1 MQQQSVEGESE
12 DEESDVHSDT
22 DDDSSSSDDQL
33 EVEVITDI
41 DDFLLNFQNF
51 FRGTLQLYIISSVIE
66 RRYLRIESM
75 IICYTPT
82 WAYKIG
88 TNLFRSKPEHKTRFH
103 GLTIHTVSLKS
114 SHIFC
119 PTYLGLTRSRNLH
132 KSGHVRGQSDSF
144 AP

>member
-51 FRGTLQLYIISSVIE
+51 FRGTLQLYINISSVIE
-66 RRYLRIESM
+66 RRYLSM

-82 WAYKIG
+82 RAYKK
-88 TNLFRSKPEHKTRFH
+88 L
-103 GLTIHTVSLKS
+103 
-114 SHIFC
+114 
-119 PTYLGLTRSRNLH
+119 
-132 KSGHVRGQSDSF
+132 
-144 AP
+144 

>member
-82 WAYKIG
+82 RAYKKLVQICFAA
-88 TNLFRSKPEHKTRFH
+88 NLNIK
-103 GLTIHTVSLKS
+103 
-114 SHIFC
+114 
-119 PTYLGLTRSRNLH
+119 LGFM
-132 KSGHVRGQSDSF
+132 D
-144 AP
+144 

>member
-51 FRGTLQLYIISSVIE
+51 LEVLCNCTLLAVW
-66 RRYLRIESM
+66 LNVD
-75 IICYTPT
+75 T
-82 WAYKIG
+82 
-88 TNLFRSKPEHKTRFH
+88 
-103 GLTIHTVSLKS
+103 
-114 SHIFC
+114 
-119 PTYLGLTRSRNLH
+119 
-132 KSGHVRGQSDSF
+132 
-144 AP
+144 